1 MKPEETREIR
11 DQDELYR
18 RFFDGM
24 QREYLKTLVCERIIE
39 EHRRNPLGQHS
50 EALERLLHYFRNAP
64 QAGKYAIRRGGR
76 SAPAFR
82 IVALS
87 GVRGEPPR
95 NVEDRGYATV
105 EEVHHAIFL
114 KRIRHLMES

>member
-1 MKPEETREIR
+1 MRPEETQEIR
-11 DQDELYR
+11 DQDEVYR

-24 QREYLKTLVCERIIE
+24 QRKYLKSLVDDDVIE
-39 EHRRNPLGQHS
+39 EHRRSPLGQHS

-64 QAGKYAIRRGGR
+64 QAGKYAIRRGGK
-76 SAPAFR
+76 SAAAFR
-82 IVALS
+82 IVSLS
-87 GVRGEPPR
+87 GLRGEAPR
-95 NVEDRGYATV
+95 TLEGEEYATV

>member
-1 MKPEETREIR
+1 MKPEQTREIR
-11 DQDELYR
+11 DQDALYR

-24 QREYLKTLVCERIIE
+24 QREYLKTLVCERIVE

-64 QAGKYAIRRGGR
+64 QAGKYAIRRGGT
-76 SAPAFR
+76 SARAFR

-87 GVRGEPPR
+87 GVRGEAPR
-95 NVEDRGYATV
+95 DVEDAGYATV